1 MNAVLGKGGRVMAM
15 PLLCGGVG
23 AVLAGLASVASAVPV
38 VTFSTQTLDVSS
50 TATGSE
56 ILNTGTLIEANH
68 VGANGVQPVTL
79 DSGLTFGISEAS
91 LINPNGGFNALWEN
105 PNGQI
110 ESGWRHNS
118 GNDRGYGN
126 ILNSGFRDLMNSAW
140 WIAYSAS
147 ISDLEIGGLT
157 IGHEYR
163 LQLISEN
170 TAGGTVTVEGSEP
183 YRWEGAGTNAN
194 QVLSATW
201 VAEDTTLNMRL
212 SRWAPFAPNS
222 ATDQGGEVFF
232 TGYALHMVAVPEP
245 SMLALLGFGVPALL
259 VGVRRMRA

>member
-1 MNAVLGKGGRVMAM
+1 M
-15 PLLCGGVG
+15 PLLGGAVG
-23 AVLAGLASVASAVPV
+23 AVLAGFASVASAVPV

-79 DSGLTFGISEAS
+79 SNGLTFGISELS
-91 LINPNGGFNALWEN
+91 LINPNGGFNAPWEN
-105 PNGQI
+105 PSRQI
-110 ESGWRHNS
+110 ESGWLHNS
-118 GNDRGYGN
+118 ANDRGYGN
-126 ILNSGFRDLMNSAW
+126 IQNSGFRDLMNSAW
-140 WIAYSAS
+140 WIAYTAS
-147 ISDLEIGGLT
+147 ISDLVIVGLT

-183 YRWEGAGTNAN
+183 YRWQGSPSNAN

-201 VAEDTTLNMRL
+201 VAEDAMLNMRL
-212 SRWAPFAPNS
+212 ARWAPDYPNS
-222 ATDQGGEVFF
+222 AAGQGGEIFF
-232 TGYALHMVAVPEP
+232 NGYALHMVAVPEP
-245 SMLALLGFGVPALL
+245 STLGLLACGVTALL
-259 VGVRRMRA
+259 VGVRRRRA